1 MFNHRFSSIKSITN
15 KNRMNKKSQNSHKKI
30 VEAGEAAI
38 MAKTPAMK
46 TTLTVAAMLTLI
58 LASTLTMTGCSLKQN
73 SNIDTTDGITNILDY
88 VTVDFNGKN
97 GEGTAYVNVDYNGIE
112 TEMVGGEEK
121 VKEMDE
127 VEDLAEL
134 TKYIN
139 AVSSISFNID
149 KNEGLSNGDQVIVSV
164 SYDNTAAESAG
175 VNFGEQSSKTFE
187 VKGLKK

>member
-1 MFNHRFSSIKSITN
+1 MFYHILPSIKGAN
-15 KNRMNKKSQNSHKKI
+15 NKKPATAIIEAVRTMMQVKTI
-30 VEAGEAAI
+30 VPVMIVVLALAPAI
-38 MAKTPAMK
+38 
-46 TTLTVAAMLTLI
+46 TLT
-58 LASTLTMTGCSLKQN
+58 GCGSKSN
-73 SNIDTTDGITNILDY
+73 SQIDTTDGITNILDY

-97 GEGTAYVNVDYNGIE
+97 GEGTAYVNVDYDGME

-127 VEDLAEL
+127 VDDLSEL

-139 AVSSISFNID
+139 AVSSISFSID

-164 SYDNTAAESAG
+164 SYDGTAAQAAG
-175 VNFGEQSSKTFE
+175 VNFGEQSSKTYE